1 MAKKKTPG
9 LVRRGRI
16 WHFDKTIDG
25 RRIQGSTGTRC
36 LDEAEAVL
44 SHILT
49 THHRAKFYGIRP
61 RRLFREAA
69 TKYLQEET
77 KKSLHNDAQALR
89 ALDPFIGDLY
99 LEQVHSGTLEPFVRH
114 MRGKGRS
121 AGTIN
126 RYIAVVRR
134 ILNLAAR
141 YWRDVDSGLTWL
153 ETAPLFRLEKG
164 PRRNPYP
171 ISWDEQRLLLS
182 ELTPTLARM
191 ALFLIN
197 TGVRDQELCSLRWSW
212 QQAEDLFILPG
223 HCSKNGQERFVV
235 LNAIAQ
241 SVVREQCGKDE
252 QRVFPRTRVYSK
264 GWKHGRERAAN
275 RYEDELG
282 APCPWGF
289 RHLRIHDL
297 RHTFGRRVRAAGWS
311 NEDRKD
317 LLGHKNGDITTHY
330 SRVEIDHLREVVA
343 SITRPI
349 SYNSP
354 TLKAVGNV

>member
-1 MAKKKTPG
+1 MARKTTPG
-9 LVRRGRI
+9 LKRRGRI
-16 WHFDKTIDG
+16 WHIDKTVG
-25 RRIQGSTGTRC
+25 RRRLQGSTGTC
-36 LDEAEAVL
+36 DLEEAEAVL
-44 SHILT
+44 SHILA

-61 RRLFREAA
+61 RRLFRDAA
-69 TKYLQEET
+69 TKYLEEET

-89 ALDPFIGDLY
+89 ALDPFIGDLW
-99 LEQVHSGTLEPFVRH
+99 LEQVHSGTLEPFVKH

-134 ILNLAAR
+134 ILNLATR
-141 YWRDVDSGLTWL
+141 YWRDADTGLSWL
-153 ETAPLFRLEKG
+153 ETAPLFRLERG
-164 PRRNPYP
+164 PCRKPYP
-171 ISWDEQRLLLS
+171 ISWEEQRLLLS
-182 ELTPTLARM
+182 ELTPELARM
-191 ALFLIN
+191 VLFLIN

-212 QQAEDLFILPG
+212 QQADDLFILPE
-223 HCSKNGQERFVV
+223 HYSKNGQERFVV
-235 LNAIAQ
+235 LNTIAQ
-241 SVVREQCGKDE
+241 SVLREQRGKDE

-264 GWKHGRERAAN
+264 GWRHGRERAAK
-275 RYEDELG
+275 RYKKELG
-282 APCPWGF
+282 VPCPWGF

-349 SYNSP
+349 SYKSP
-354 TLKAVGNV
+354 TLKAVGD

>member
-1 MAKKKTPG
+1 MARKTTPG
-9 LVRRGRI
+9 LKRRGRI
-16 WHFDKTIDG
+16 WHIDKRIGG
-25 RRIQGSTGTRC
+25 RRLQGSTGTRD
-36 LDEAEAVL
+36 LEEAEAVL
-44 SHILT
+44 SHILA

-69 TKYLQEET
+69 TKYLEEET

-99 LEQVHSGTLEPFVRH
+99 LEQVHSGTLEPFVKY
-114 MRGKGRS
+114 MRGKGRR
-121 AGTIN
+121 AATIN

-141 YWRDVDSGLTWL
+141 YWRDADTGLSWL

-164 PRRNPYP
+164 PQRKPYP
-171 ISWDEQRLLLS
+171 ISWEEQHLLLS

-197 TGVRDQELCSLRWSW
+197 TGARDQELCSLRWSW
-212 QQAEDLFILPG
+212 QQADDLFILPG

-241 SVVREQCGKDE
+241 SVLRQQVGRHEHL
-252 QRVFPRTRVYSK
+252 VFPRTRVYSK

-282 APCPWGF
+282 APCPWEF
-289 RHLRIHDL
+289 RNLRVHDL

-349 SYNSP
+349 SYKTP
-354 TLKAVGNV
+354 TLTAVGV

>member
-1 MAKKKTPG
+1 MARKTTPG
-9 LVRRGRI
+9 LKRRGRI
-16 WHFDKTIDG
+16 WHIDKRIGG
-25 RRIQGSTGTRC
+25 RRLQGSTGTRD
-36 LDEAEAVL
+36 LEEAEAVL
-44 SHILT
+44 SHILA

-69 TKYLQEET
+69 TKYLEEET

-99 LEQVHSGTLEPFVRH
+99 LEQVHSGTLEPFVKY
-114 MRGKGRS
+114 MRGKSRK

-141 YWRDVDSGLTWL
+141 YWRDADTGLSWL

-164 PRRNPYP
+164 PQRKPYP
-171 ISWDEQRLLLS
+171 ISWEEQRLLLS
-182 ELTPTLARM
+182 ELTPDLARM

-197 TGVRDQELCSLRWSW
+197 TGIRDQELCSLRWGW
-212 QQAEDLFILPG
+212 QQADDLFILPG
-223 HCSKNGQERFVV
+223 QCSKNGEERFVV

-241 SVVREQCGKDE
+241 SVLSE
-252 QRVFPRTRVYSK
+252 QRGRHEHLVFPRTRVYSK
-264 GWKHGRERAAN
+264 GWKHGRERAAD

-282 APCPWGF
+282 APCPWEF
-289 RHLRIHDL
+289 RNLRVHDL

-349 SYNSP
+349 SYKTP
-354 TLKAVGNV
+354 TLTAVGV